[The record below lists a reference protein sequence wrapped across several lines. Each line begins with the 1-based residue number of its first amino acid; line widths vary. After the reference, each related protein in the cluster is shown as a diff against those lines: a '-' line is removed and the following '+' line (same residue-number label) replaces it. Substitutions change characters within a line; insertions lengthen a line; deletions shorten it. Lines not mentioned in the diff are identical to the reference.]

1 MNFLTRVCLSPSR
14 IRWAACV
21 ALGLLATFATSCGY
35 VMCGTWEDDPK
46 NWKRAFDFAK
56 PDEIVVVHSKY
67 WRSAHWSYECSWYF
81 EIDPTPPVR
90 EKMFTENR
98 LKRLSTEEA
107 AQAKRDP
114 GPQPPAWYAPK
125 DIGRYEA
132 WVYDDEQP
140 QGNFKLFVDTE
151 SGHFFM
157 NDYQL

>member
-1 MNFLTRVCLSPSR
+1 
-14 IRWAACV
+14 V

-114 GPQPPAWYAPK
+114 GRSRRPGTRPRTSAVTRR
-125 DIGRYEA
+125 GC
-132 WVYDDEQP
+132 YDDEQP

-157 NDYQL
+157 NDYQF